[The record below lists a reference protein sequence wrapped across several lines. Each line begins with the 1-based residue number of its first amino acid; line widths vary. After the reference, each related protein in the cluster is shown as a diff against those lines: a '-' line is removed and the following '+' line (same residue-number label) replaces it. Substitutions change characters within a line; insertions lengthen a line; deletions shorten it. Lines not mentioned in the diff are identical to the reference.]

1 MSLRNKVLSLLLL
14 PLPLLAIVV
23 IAGILPLREQ
33 LGEAQTSVLVA
44 QRLAQLEQVAEALRL
59 ERGGAID
66 GDGSM
71 DDAAARADQYAL
83 ELIAATGDNAGAGS
97 FDSELVVYAETLRL
111 LELLRLDL
119 PEDGQLQ
126 GSMRVYQDL
135 LDDAAGLFNRAAIA
149 TADAQISEKAKA
161 GEEAIAEIRS
171 NALASVKEV
180 AAATTADLVVALGG
194 KSDTKAVTAAVKQE
208 MKG

>member
-1 MSLRNKVLSLLLL
+1 MASTTTNATAAEASAPGMPQLDFSTFSNQIFWLIVTLVAIYFILSRLAL
-14 PLPLLAIVV
+14 PR
-23 IAGILPLREQ
+23 IAGVLAERQGTINNDVNMAEELKEKAVAAE
-33 LGEAQTSVLVA
+33 EAYNK
-44 QRLAQLEQVAEALRL
+44 ALN
-59 ERGGAID
+59 
-66 GDGSM
+66 
-71 DDAAARADQYAL
+71 DARSEAARIVEGTKAEIKE
-83 ELIAATGDNAGAGS
+83 ELD
-97 FDSELVVYAETLRL
+97 
-111 LELLRLDL
+111 
-119 PEDGQLQ
+119 
-126 GSMRVYQDL
+126 
-135 LDDAAGLFNRAAIA
+135 AAIA